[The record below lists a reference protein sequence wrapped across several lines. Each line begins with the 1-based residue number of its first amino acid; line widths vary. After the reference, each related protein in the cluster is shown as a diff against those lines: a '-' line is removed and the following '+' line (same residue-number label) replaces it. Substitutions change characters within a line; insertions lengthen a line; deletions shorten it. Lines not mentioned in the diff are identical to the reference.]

1 MKKEKVIINDRW
13 GNVDNPFL
21 TVITPVYNR
30 RNVLKRAIDSVERQS
45 FRDIEYII
53 IDDGSTD
60 SIDDIVEEFMEST
73 ELPVMFV
80 KKNNGGVHTARNAGY
95 KRARGKLILCV
106 DSDDELKFNACEI
119 FYKEW
124 QKIPNEDKKYYWQMK
139 AQFVDQNGQDAGS
152 RFPDGINEL
161 PIEESWKYFSMAK
174 GDQMGCRVA
183 KVMKENL
190 FPEPE
195 GVKFVTENVRWIP
208 LERKYR
214 SWGINETVAICHR
227 EGDDHLSK
235 GDKKKTKQDLRNM
248 FWNVVYRLNNFETFV
263 LSFVQRLESICKY
276 CVLAHLL
283 MRQDDKKIVK
293 KFKLK
298 GVQNNFWKIFFWM
311 PSMIFA
317 KIYYNRKVKV

>member
-119 FYKEW
+119 F
-124 QKIPNEDKKYYWQMK
+124 IR
-139 AQFVDQNGQDAGS
+139 NGR
-152 RFPDGINEL
+152 RFR
-161 PIEESWKYFSMAK
+161 M
-174 GDQMGCRVA
+174 R
-183 KVMKENL
+183 
-190 FPEPE
+190 
-195 GVKFVTENVRWIP
+195 
-208 LERKYR
+208 
-214 SWGINETVAICHR
+214 
-227 EGDDHLSK
+227 
-235 GDKKKTKQDLRNM
+235 TKN
-248 FWNVVYRLNNFETFV
+248 
-263 LSFVQRLESICKY
+263 IIGK
-276 CVLAHLL
+276 
-283 MRQDDKKIVK
+283 
-293 KFKLK
+293 
-298 GVQNNFWKIFFWM
+298 
-311 PSMIFA
+311 
-317 KIYYNRKVKV
+317 